1 MYIVNGQQLKKYH
14 GANLILNGASFDI
27 HTGEKVGLIGRNG
40 SGKTTLLRLIARLSR
55 PDEGQL
61 VIAKDTKIGYLP
73 QIPAEFEHLSVYET
87 LAYAYR
93 ELKDCRNQMSELER
107 EMSDP
112 VVASDANRLEK
123 LLQLYAALQER
134 FERSGGYEMDA
145 NIDQV
150 ADGLRIPKA
159 MYTRSFGSLSGGE
172 KTKIA
177 LASQLIGRPDL
188 LLLDEPTNHL
198 DLKGLEWLEQFLQG
212 YTGACVVVSH
222 DRYFLDR
229 VAVKMIELE
238 DGEAFTYYANYSGYV
253 KEKEERLLLQFEDY
267 KEQQKRIKKMK
278 EAIRRFEEWGRNGDN
293 EKFFKKAN
301 SIRKA
306 LERMELVKRPVL
318 DPQGAEFN
326 LRLEDRSGRRV
337 LHFEEMAKAYG
348 ERQILNGAT
357 GSLEFGEKVA
367 LLGDNGSGKTT
378 LLKLLLGQESAD
390 AGMVQW
396 GARVEYGYLAQ
407 QERERDSRAT
417 VLVYFK
423 EEAGVEEGEARGLL
437 AKYLFYGADVFKPVS
452 MLSGGEWSRLRLALL
467 VMKKPNLLV
476 LDEPTNHLDIDSR
489 EALEEALD
497 SYTGTVLAISH
508 DRYFVNKLARRVWE
522 LEDGKLASYLGGFD
536 DYRAKKRELEHAR
549 FLSTGDAGGL
559 TASGSRAASGGGS
572 GLGGAASASA
582 ASNRTASAARTGAP
596 AEADASRTRS
606 GAAGRLDSPA
616 AGGGSSAGTGARGA
630 KAAKPSRTSAVS
642 SERLERAI
650 AAKEAELAAA
660 DAELEQLGTSD
671 DTSHMAELW
680 DARERLQAE
689 LDTLLG
695 EWIELA

>member
-14 GANLILNGASFDI
+14 AANLILDGASFEI

-61 VIAKDTKIGYLP
+61 VIAKDAKIGYLP
-73 QIPAEFEHLSVYET
+73 QIPAEFESLTVYET

-93 ELKDCRNQMSELER
+93 ELKDCRSQMSRLEQ

-112 VVASDANRLEK
+112 VVAADTDRLGK
-123 LLQLYAALQER
+123 LLQSYAVLQER

-150 ADGLRIPKA
+150 ADGLRISKA
-159 MYTRSFGSLSGGE
+159 MYARSFGSLSGGE

-238 DGEAFTYYANYSGYV
+238 DGEAFTYYTNYSGYV

-293 EKFFKKAN
+293 EKFFKKAA

-318 DPQGAEFN
+318 DPQGAEFH
-326 LRLEDRSGRRV
+326 LKLEDRSGRRV
-337 LHFEEMAKAYG
+337 LQFEEIVKSYG
-348 ERQILNGAT
+348 ERQILKGAT

-390 AGMVQW
+390 AGTVQW
-396 GARVEYGYLAQ
+396 GSRVEYGYLAQ

-497 SYTGTVLAISH
+497 TYTGTVLAISH
-508 DRYFVNKLARRVWE
+508 DRYFVNKLAGRVWE
-522 LEDGKLASYLGGFD
+522 LENGKLTFYLGSFD
-536 DYRAKKRELEHAR
+536 EYRAKKRELESAR
-549 FLSTGDAGGL
+549 LLSQGDAGAREASAGRAA
-559 TASGSRAASGGGS
+559 TGSGSGAGLAAHS
-572 GLGGAASASA
+572 GAASNGAG
-582 ASNRTASAARTGAP
+582 TASHTGATTG
-596 AEADASRTRS
+596 ADASRARFGS
-606 GAAGRLDSPA
+606 AGRLGSAD
-616 AGGGSSAGTGARGA
+616 AGSGARGA
-630 KAAKPSRTSAVS
+630 KAAKPSRTPAVS

-650 AAKEAELAAA
+650 AAKEAELAAT
-660 DAELEQLGTSD
+660 DAELELLGTSS
-671 DTSHMAELW
+671 DTARMAELW
-680 DARERLQAE
+680 DAREGLQAE
-689 LDTLLG
+689 LDVLLG
-695 EWIELA
+695 EWVELE

>member
-14 GANLILNGASFDI
+14 AANLILDGASFDI

-73 QIPAEFEHLSVYET
+73 QIPAEFESFTVYET

-93 ELKDCRNQMSELER
+93 ELKDCRNQMSTLER

-112 VVASDANRLEK
+112 IAVADTGLLEK
-123 LLQLYAALQER
+123 LLQSYASLQER
-134 FERSGGYEMDA
+134 FERNGGYEMDA

-150 ADGLRIPKA
+150 ADGLRIPKG

-238 DGEAFTYYANYSGYV
+238 DGEAFTYYTNYSGYV

-293 EKFFKKAN
+293 EKFFKKAA

-318 DPQGAEFN
+318 DPQGAEFH
-326 LRLEDRSGRRV
+326 LKLEDRSGRRV
-337 LHFEEMAKAYG
+337 LQFEDIVKAYG
-348 ERQILNGAT
+348 ERQILSGAT

-367 LLGDNGSGKTT
+367 LLGDNGAGKTT
-378 LLKLLLGQESAD
+378 LLKLLLGQESVD
-390 AGMVQW
+390 AGTVQW
-396 GARVEYGYLAQ
+396 GTRVEYGYLAQ
-407 QERERDSRAT
+407 QERERNSRAT
-417 VLVYFK
+417 VLAYFK

-467 VMKKPNLLV
+467 VIKKPNLLV

-497 SYTGTVLAISH
+497 TYTGTVLAISH
-508 DRYFVNKLARRVWE
+508 DRYFVNKLVGRVWE
-522 LEDGKLASYLGGFD
+522 LEAGKLTFYLGSFD
-536 DYRAKKRELEHAR
+536 EYRAKKRELENAR
-549 FLSTGDAGGL
+549 LQSDGDTGTRPTSA
-559 TASGSRAASGGGS
+559 SRAASGGSSGS
-572 GLGGAASASA
+572 GTAVHSSA
-582 ASNRTASAARTGAP
+582 ASNGAGTAARAGATSG
-596 AEADASRTRS
+596 ADASRARS
-606 GAAGRLDSPA
+606 GSAGRL
-616 AGGGSSAGTGARGA
+616 GAPGA
-630 KAAKPSRTSAVS
+630 KAAKLTRSPAVS

-650 AAKEAELAAA
+650 AAKEAELAAT
-660 DAELEQLGTSD
+660 DAELELLGTSS
-671 DTSHMAELW
+671 DTMHMAELW

-695 EWIELA
+695 EWVELE

>member
-14 GANLILNGASFDI
+14 AANLILDGASFEI
-27 HTGEKVGLIGRNG
+27 HMGEKVGLIGRNG

-61 VIAKDTKIGYLP
+61 VIAKDAKIGYLP
-73 QIPAEFEHLSVYET
+73 QIPAEFESFTVYET

-93 ELKDCRNQMSELER
+93 ELKDCRNQMSTLER

-112 VVASDANRLEK
+112 IVVADTGLLEK
-123 LLQLYAALQER
+123 LLQSYASLQER
-134 FERSGGYEMDA
+134 FERNGGYEMDA

-150 ADGLRIPKA
+150 ADGLRIPKG

-238 DGEAFTYYANYSGYV
+238 DGEAFTYYTNYSGYV

-293 EKFFKKAN
+293 EKFFKKAA

-318 DPQGAEFN
+318 DPQGAEFH
-326 LRLEDRSGRRV
+326 LKLEDRSGRRV
-337 LHFEEMAKAYG
+337 LQFEDIVKAYG
-348 ERQILNGAT
+348 ERQILSGAT

-367 LLGDNGSGKTT
+367 LLGDNGAGKTT
-378 LLKLLLGQESAD
+378 LLKLLLGQESVD
-390 AGMVQW
+390 AGTVQW
-396 GARVEYGYLAQ
+396 GTRVEYGYLAQ
-407 QERERDSRAT
+407 QERERNSRAT
-417 VLVYFK
+417 VLAYFK

-497 SYTGTVLAISH
+497 TYTGTVLAISH
-508 DRYFVNKLARRVWE
+508 DRYFVNKLAGRVWE
-522 LEDGKLASYLGGFD
+522 LEAGKLTFYLGSFD
-536 DYRAKKRELEHAR
+536 EYRAKKRELENAR
-549 FLSTGDAGGL
+549 LQSDGDTGTRPTSA
-559 TASGSRAASGGGS
+559 SRAASGGSSGS
-572 GLGGAASASA
+572 GTAAHSSA
-582 ASNRTASAARTGAP
+582 ASNGAGTAARAGATSG
-596 AEADASRTRS
+596 ADASCARS
-606 GAAGRLDSPA
+606 GSAGRL
-616 AGGGSSAGTGARGA
+616 GAPGA
-630 KAAKPSRTSAVS
+630 KAAKPTRSPAVS

-650 AAKEAELAAA
+650 AAKEAELAAT
-660 DAELEQLGTSD
+660 DAELELLGTSS
-671 DTSHMAELW
+671 DTMHMAELW

-695 EWIELA
+695 EWVELE

>member
-14 GANLILNGASFDI
+14 AANLILDGASFDI

-73 QIPAEFEHLSVYET
+73 QIPAEFESFTVYET

-93 ELKDCRNQMSELER
+93 ELKDCRNQMNTLER

-112 VVASDANRLEK
+112 VVAADTGLLEK
-123 LLQLYAALQER
+123 LLQSYASLQER
-134 FERSGGYEMDA
+134 FERNGGYEMDA
-145 NIDQV
+145 NMDQV
-150 ADGLRIPKA
+150 ADGLRIPKG

-238 DGEAFTYYANYSGYV
+238 DGEAFTYYTNYSGYV

-278 EAIRRFEEWGRNGDN
+278 EAIRRLEEWGRNGDN
-293 EKFFKKAN
+293 EKFFKKAA

-318 DPQGAEFN
+318 DPQGAEFH
-326 LRLEDRSGRRV
+326 LKLEDRSGRRV
-337 LHFEEMAKAYG
+337 LQFEEIVKAYG
-348 ERQILNGAT
+348 ESQILNGAT

-390 AGMVQW
+390 AGTVQW

-407 QERERDSRAT
+407 QEREWNSRAT
-417 VLVYFK
+417 VLAYFK

-497 SYTGTVLAISH
+497 TYTGTVLAISH
-508 DRYFVNKLARRVWE
+508 DRYFVNKLAGRVWE
-522 LEDGKLASYLGGFD
+522 LEAGKLTFYLGSFD
-536 DYRAKKRELEHAR
+536 EYRAKKRELENAR
-549 FLSTGDAGGL
+549 LLSEGDAGGRS
-559 TASGSRAASGGGS
+559 ASASAASGGGS
-572 GLGGAASASA
+572 GTAAHSSA
-582 ASNRTASAARTGAP
+582 ASKGLETAARTGA
-596 AEADASRTRS
+596 TS
-606 GAAGRLDSPA
+606 GANKGRARTESAGRLGASA
-616 AGGGSSAGTGARGA
+616 AGSGAREA
-630 KAAKPSRTSAVS
+630 KAAKPSRTPAAS
-642 SERLERAI
+642 SERLERTI

-660 DAELEQLGTSD
+660 DAELELLGTSG
-671 DTSHMAELW
+671 DTIHMAELW

-689 LDTLLG
+689 LDMLLG
-695 EWIELA
+695 EWVELE

>member
-14 GANLILNGASFDI
+14 AANLILDGASFDI

-73 QIPAEFEHLSVYET
+73 QIPAEFESFNVYET

-93 ELKDCRNQMSELER
+93 ELKDCRNQMSTLER

-112 VVASDANRLEK
+112 VVAADVGLLEK
-123 LLQLYAALQER
+123 LLQSYATLQER
-134 FERSGGYEMDA
+134 FERNGGYEMAA

-150 ADGLRIPKA
+150 ADGLRIPKG

-238 DGEAFTYYANYSGYV
+238 DGEAFTYYTNYSGYV

-293 EKFFKKAN
+293 EKFFKKAA

-318 DPQGAEFN
+318 DPQGAEFH
-326 LRLEDRSGRRV
+326 LKLEDRSGRRV
-337 LHFEEMAKAYG
+337 LQFEEIAKAYG

-390 AGMVQW
+390 AGTVQW

-407 QERERDSRAT
+407 QERERNSRAT
-417 VLVYFK
+417 VLAYFK

-497 SYTGTVLAISH
+497 TYTGTVLAISH
-508 DRYFVNKLARRVWE
+508 DRYFVNKLAGRVWE
-522 LEDGKLASYLGGFD
+522 LEAGKLTFYLGSFD
-536 DYRAKKRELEHAR
+536 EYRAKKRELENAR
-549 FLSTGDAGGL
+549 LQSDGDTGTRPTSA
-559 TASGSRAASGGGS
+559 SRAASGGGS
-572 GLGGAASASA
+572 GSGTAVHSSA
-582 ASNRTASAARTGAP
+582 ASNGMGAAAHAGATT
-596 AEADASRTRS
+596 EDDASRARS
-606 GAAGRLDSPA
+606 GRLGSPA
-616 AGGGSSAGTGARGA
+616 TGSGAREA
-630 KAAKPSRTSAVS
+630 KAAAKSSRTPAAS

-650 AAKEAELAAA
+650 AAKEAELATA
-660 DAELEQLGTSD
+660 DAELELLGTNG
-671 DTSHMAELW
+671 DTIHMAELW

-695 EWIELA
+695 EWVELE

>member
-14 GANLILNGASFDI
+14 AANLILDGASFDI

-73 QIPAEFEHLSVYET
+73 QIPAEFESFTVYET

-93 ELKDCRNQMSELER
+93 ELKDCRNQMSTLER

-112 VVASDANRLEK
+112 VVAADVGLLEK
-123 LLQLYAALQER
+123 LLQSYAALQER
-134 FERSGGYEMDA
+134 FERNGGYEMDA

-150 ADGLRIPKA
+150 ADGLRIPKG

-238 DGEAFTYYANYSGYV
+238 DGEAFTYYTNYSGYV

-293 EKFFKKAN
+293 EKFFKKAA

-318 DPQGAEFN
+318 DPQGAEFH
-326 LRLEDRSGRRV
+326 LKLEDRSGRRV
-337 LHFEEMAKAYG
+337 LQFEEIVKAYG
-348 ERQILNGAT
+348 EHQILNGAT

-390 AGMVQW
+390 AGTVQW

-407 QERERDSRAT
+407 QERERNSRAT
-417 VLVYFK
+417 VLAYFK

-497 SYTGTVLAISH
+497 TYTGTVLAISH
-508 DRYFVNKLARRVWE
+508 DRYFVNKLAGRVWE
-522 LEDGKLASYLGGFD
+522 LEAGKLTFYLGSFD
-536 DYRAKKRELEHAR
+536 EYRAKKRELENAR
-549 FLSTGDAGGL
+549 LQSGGDTG
-559 TASGSRAASGGGS
+559 TRPTSASRSASGGGS
-572 GLGGAASASA
+572 GSGTAAHSSA
-582 ASNRTASAARTGAP
+582 ASNGTGPAAHTGAT
-596 AEADASRTRS
+596 AGADASRARS
-606 GAAGRLDSPA
+606 NRLGSPA
-616 AGGGSSAGTGARGA
+616 AGSGAREA
-630 KAAKPSRTSAVS
+630 KAAKPSRTPAAS

-660 DAELEQLGTSD
+660 DAELELLGTSG
-671 DTSHMAELW
+671 DTIHMAELW

-695 EWIELA
+695 EWVELE

>member
-14 GANLILNGASFDI
+14 AANLILDGASFDI
-27 HTGEKVGLIGRNG
+27 HMGEKVGLIGRNG

-61 VIAKDTKIGYLP
+61 VIAKDAKIGYLP
-73 QIPAEFEHLSVYET
+73 QIPAEFESFTVYET

-93 ELKDCRNQMSELER
+93 ELKDCRNQMSTLER

-112 VVASDANRLEK
+112 IVVADTGLLEK
-123 LLQLYAALQER
+123 LLQSYASLQER
-134 FERSGGYEMDA
+134 FERNGGYEMDA

-150 ADGLRIPKA
+150 ADGLRIPKG

-198 DLKGLEWLEQFLQG
+198 DLKGLEWLEHFLQG

-238 DGEAFTYYANYSGYV
+238 DGEAFTYYTNYSGYV

-293 EKFFKKAN
+293 EKFFKKAA

-318 DPQGAEFN
+318 DPQGAEFH
-326 LRLEDRSGRRV
+326 LKLEDRSGRRV
-337 LHFEEMAKAYG
+337 LQFEDIVKAYG
-348 ERQILNGAT
+348 ERQILSGAT

-367 LLGDNGSGKTT
+367 LLGDNGAGKTT
-378 LLKLLLGQESAD
+378 LLKLLLGQESVD
-390 AGMVQW
+390 AGTVQW
-396 GARVEYGYLAQ
+396 GTRVEYGYLAQ
-407 QERERDSRAT
+407 QERERNSRAT
-417 VLVYFK
+417 VLAYFK

-497 SYTGTVLAISH
+497 TYTGTVLAISH
-508 DRYFVNKLARRVWE
+508 DRYFVNKLVGRVWE
-522 LEDGKLASYLGGFD
+522 LEAGKLTFYLGSFD
-536 DYRAKKRELEHAR
+536 EYRAKKRELENAC
-549 FLSTGDAGGL
+549 LQSDGDTGTRPTSA
-559 TASGSRAASGGGS
+559 SRAASGGSSGS
-572 GLGGAASASA
+572 GTAVHSSA
-582 ASNRTASAARTGAP
+582 ASNGAGTAARAGATSG
-596 AEADASRTRS
+596 ADASRARS
-606 GAAGRLDSPA
+606 GSAGRL
-616 AGGGSSAGTGARGA
+616 GAPGA
-630 KAAKPSRTSAVS
+630 KAAKLTRSPAVS

-650 AAKEAELAAA
+650 AAKEAELAAT
-660 DAELEQLGTSD
+660 DAELELLGTSS
-671 DTSHMAELW
+671 DTMHMAELW

-695 EWIELA
+695 EWVELE

>member
-14 GANLILNGASFDI
+14 AANLILDGASFDI

-73 QIPAEFEHLSVYET
+73 QIPAEFESFTVYET

-93 ELKDCRNQMSELER
+93 ELKDCRNQMSTLER

-112 VVASDANRLEK
+112 VVAADVGLLEK
-123 LLQLYAALQER
+123 LLQSYAALQER
-134 FERSGGYEMDA
+134 FERNGGYEMDA

-150 ADGLRIPKA
+150 ADGLRIPKG

-238 DGEAFTYYANYSGYV
+238 DGEAFTYYTNYSGYV

-293 EKFFKKAN
+293 EKFFKKAA

-318 DPQGAEFN
+318 DPQGAEFH
-326 LRLEDRSGRRV
+326 LKLEDRSGRRV
-337 LHFEEMAKAYG
+337 LQFEEIVKAYG
-348 ERQILNGAT
+348 EHQILNGAT

-390 AGMVQW
+390 AGSVQW

-407 QERERDSRAT
+407 QERERNSRAT
-417 VLVYFK
+417 VLAYFK

-497 SYTGTVLAISH
+497 TYTGTVLAISH
-508 DRYFVNKLARRVWE
+508 DRYFVNKLAGRVWE
-522 LEDGKLASYLGGFD
+522 LEAGKLTFYLGSFD
-536 DYRAKKRELEHAR
+536 EYRAKKRELENAR
-549 FLSTGDAGGL
+549 LQSGGDTG
-559 TASGSRAASGGGS
+559 TRPTSASRSASGGGS
-572 GLGGAASASA
+572 GSGTAAHSSA
-582 ASNRTASAARTGAP
+582 ASNGTGPAAHTGAT
-596 AEADASRTRS
+596 AGADASRARS
-606 GAAGRLDSPA
+606 NRLGSPA
-616 AGGGSSAGTGARGA
+616 AGSGAREA
-630 KAAKPSRTSAVS
+630 KAAKPSRTPAAS

-660 DAELEQLGTSD
+660 DAELELLGASD
-671 DTSHMAELW
+671 DTMHMAELW

-695 EWIELA
+695 EWVELE

>member
-14 GANLILNGASFDI
+14 AANLILDGASFDI

-73 QIPAEFEHLSVYET
+73 QIPAEFESFTVYET

-93 ELKDCRNQMSELER
+93 ELKDCRNQMSTLER

-112 VVASDANRLEK
+112 IAVADTGLLEK
-123 LLQLYAALQER
+123 LLQSYASLQER
-134 FERSGGYEMDA
+134 FERNGGYEMDA

-150 ADGLRIPKA
+150 ADGLRIPKG

-238 DGEAFTYYANYSGYV
+238 DGEAFTYYTNYSGYV

-293 EKFFKKAN
+293 EKFFKKAA

-318 DPQGAEFN
+318 DPQGAEFH
-326 LRLEDRSGRRV
+326 LKLEDRSGRRV
-337 LHFEEMAKAYG
+337 LQFEDIVKAYG
-348 ERQILNGAT
+348 ERQILSGAT

-367 LLGDNGSGKTT
+367 LLGDNGAGKTT
-378 LLKLLLGQESAD
+378 LLKLLLGQESVD
-390 AGMVQW
+390 AGTVQW
-396 GARVEYGYLAQ
+396 GTRVEYGYLAQ
-407 QERERDSRAT
+407 QERERNSRAT
-417 VLVYFK
+417 VLAYFK

-497 SYTGTVLAISH
+497 TYTGTVLAISH
-508 DRYFVNKLARRVWE
+508 DRYFVNKLAGRVWE
-522 LEDGKLASYLGGFD
+522 LEAGKLTFYLGSFD
-536 DYRAKKRELEHAR
+536 EYRAKKRELENAR
-549 FLSTGDAGGL
+549 LQSDGDTGTRPTSA
-559 TASGSRAASGGGS
+559 SRAASGGSSGS
-572 GLGGAASASA
+572 GTDVHSSA
-582 ASNRTASAARTGAP
+582 ASNGAGTAARAGATSG
-596 AEADASRTRS
+596 ADASRARS
-606 GAAGRLDSPA
+606 GSAGRL
-616 AGGGSSAGTGARGA
+616 GAPGA
-630 KAAKPSRTSAVS
+630 KAAKLTRSPAVS

-650 AAKEAELAAA
+650 AAKEAELAAT
-660 DAELEQLGTSD
+660 DAELELLGTSS
-671 DTSHMAELW
+671 DTMHMAELW

-695 EWIELA
+695 EWVELE

>member
-1 MYIVNGQQLKKYH
+1 
-14 GANLILNGASFDI
+14 
-27 HTGEKVGLIGRNG
+27 
-40 SGKTTLLRLIARLSR
+40 
-55 PDEGQL
+55 
-61 VIAKDTKIGYLP
+61 
-73 QIPAEFEHLSVYET
+73 VYET

-93 ELKDCRNQMSELER
+93 ELKDCHSQMSRLER

-112 VVASDANRLEK
+112 GVAADRLEK
-123 LLQLYAALQER
+123 LLQSYAALQER
-134 FERSGGYEMDA
+134 FERNSGYEMDA

-177 LASQLIGRPDL
+177 LASQLIGQPDL

-238 DGEAFTYYANYSGYV
+238 DGEAFTYYTNYSGYV

-318 DPQGAEFN
+318 DPQGAEFH
-326 LRLEDRSGRRV
+326 LKLEDRSGRRV
-337 LHFEEMAKAYG
+337 LQFEEIVKSYG
-348 ERQILNGAT
+348 ERQILKGAT

-378 LLKLLLGQESAD
+378 LLKLLLGQESPD
-390 AGMVQW
+390 AGTVQW

-417 VLVYFK
+417 VLAYFK

-497 SYTGTVLAISH
+497 TYTGTVLAISH
-508 DRYFVNKLARRVWE
+508 DRYFVNKLAGRVWE
-522 LEDGKLASYLGGFD
+522 LEDGKLAFYQGSFD
-536 DYRAKKRELEHAR
+536 EYRAKKRELENAR
-549 FLSTGDAGGL
+549 LQREADAGARP
-559 TASGSRAASGGGS
+559 ASASRAASGGGS
-572 GLGGAASASA
+572 GS
-582 ASNRTASAARTGAP
+582 
-596 AEADASRTRS
+596 
-606 GAAGRLDSPA
+606 
-616 AGGGSSAGTGARGA
+616 
-630 KAAKPSRTSAVS
+630 
-642 SERLERAI
+642 
-650 AAKEAELAAA
+650 
-660 DAELEQLGTSD
+660 
-671 DTSHMAELW
+671 
-680 DARERLQAE
+680 
-689 LDTLLG
+689 
-695 EWIELA
+695 

>member
-14 GANLILNGASFDI
+14 AANLILDGASFEI
-27 HTGEKVGLIGRNG
+27 HMGEKVGLIGRNG

-73 QIPAEFEHLSVYET
+73 QIPAEFESFTVYET

-93 ELKDCRNQMSELER
+93 ELKDCRNQMSTLER

-112 VVASDANRLEK
+112 IAVADTGLLEK
-123 LLQLYAALQER
+123 LLQSYASLQER
-134 FERSGGYEMDA
+134 FERNGGYEMDA

-150 ADGLRIPKA
+150 ADGLRIPKG

-238 DGEAFTYYANYSGYV
+238 DGEAFTYYTNYSGYV

-293 EKFFKKAN
+293 EKFFKKAA

-318 DPQGAEFN
+318 DPQGAEFH
-326 LRLEDRSGRRV
+326 LKLEDRSGRRV
-337 LHFEEMAKAYG
+337 LQFEEIVKAYG

-390 AGMVQW
+390 AGTVQW

-407 QERERDSRAT
+407 QERERNSRAT
-417 VLVYFK
+417 VLAYFK

-497 SYTGTVLAISH
+497 TYTGTVLAISH
-508 DRYFVNKLARRVWE
+508 DRYFVNKLAGRVWE
-522 LEDGKLASYLGGFD
+522 LEAGKLTFYLGSFAE
-536 DYRAKKRELEHAR
+536 YRAKKRELENAH
-549 FLSTGDAGGL
+549 LQSEGGTGTRPTSA
-559 TASGSRAASGGGS
+559 SRAASGGGS
-572 GLGGAASASA
+572 GSGTAAHSSA
-582 ASNRTASAARTGAP
+582 ASNGTGPAAHTEATAG
-596 AEADASRTRS
+596 ADASRARS
-606 GAAGRLDSPA
+606 NRLGSPA
-616 AGGGSSAGTGARGA
+616 AGSGAREA
-630 KAAKPSRTSAVS
+630 KAAKPSRTPAAS

-660 DAELEQLGTSD
+660 DAELELLGTSG
-671 DTSHMAELW
+671 DTIHMAELW

-689 LDTLLG
+689 LDALLG
-695 EWIELA
+695 EWVELE

>member
-14 GANLILNGASFDI
+14 AANLILDGASFDI

-73 QIPAEFEHLSVYET
+73 QIPAEFESFTVYET

-93 ELKDCRNQMSELER
+93 ELKDCRNQMSTLER
-107 EMSDP
+107 EMSDTIA
-112 VVASDANRLEK
+112 VADTGLLEK
-123 LLQLYAALQER
+123 LLQSYASLQER
-134 FERSGGYEMDA
+134 FERNGGYEMDA

-150 ADGLRIPKA
+150 ADGLRIPKG

-238 DGEAFTYYANYSGYV
+238 DGEAFTYYTNYSGYV

-293 EKFFKKAN
+293 EKFFKKAA

-318 DPQGAEFN
+318 DPQGAEFH
-326 LRLEDRSGRRV
+326 LKLEDRSGRRV
-337 LHFEEMAKAYG
+337 LQFEDIVKAYG
-348 ERQILNGAT
+348 ERQILSGAT

-367 LLGDNGSGKTT
+367 LLGDNGAGKTT
-378 LLKLLLGQESAD
+378 LLKLLLGQESVD
-390 AGMVQW
+390 AGTVQW
-396 GARVEYGYLAQ
+396 GTRVEYGYLAQ
-407 QERERDSRAT
+407 QERERNSRAT
-417 VLVYFK
+417 VLAYFK

-497 SYTGTVLAISH
+497 TYTGTVLAISH
-508 DRYFVNKLARRVWE
+508 DRYFVNKLAGRVWE
-522 LEDGKLASYLGGFD
+522 LEAGKLTFYLGSFD
-536 DYRAKKRELEHAR
+536 EYRAKKRELENAR
-549 FLSTGDAGGL
+549 LQSDGDTGTRPTSA
-559 TASGSRAASGGGS
+559 SRAASGGSSGS
-572 GLGGAASASA
+572 GTDVHSSA
-582 ASNRTASAARTGAP
+582 ASNGAGTAARAGATSG
-596 AEADASRTRS
+596 ADASRARS
-606 GAAGRLDSPA
+606 GSAGRL
-616 AGGGSSAGTGARGA
+616 GAPGA
-630 KAAKPSRTSAVS
+630 KAAKLTRSPAVS

-650 AAKEAELAAA
+650 AAKEAELAAT
-660 DAELEQLGTSD
+660 DAELELLGTSS
-671 DTSHMAELW
+671 DTMHMAELW

-695 EWIELA
+695 EWVELE

>member
-14 GANLILNGASFDI
+14 AANLILDGATFDI
-27 HTGEKVGLIGRNG
+27 HKGEKVGLIGRNG

-73 QIPAEFEHLSVYET
+73 QIPAEFESFTVYET

-93 ELKDCRNQMSELER
+93 ELKDCRNQMTTLER
-107 EMSDP
+107 EMSDL
-112 VVASDANRLEK
+112 VVAANPELLEK
-123 LLQLYAALQER
+123 LLQTYASLQER
-134 FERSGGYEMDA
+134 FERNGGYEMDA
-145 NIDQV
+145 SMDQI
-150 ADGLRIPKA
+150 ADGLGIPKA
-159 MYTRSFGSLSGGE
+159 MYTRNFGSLSGGE

-212 YTGACVVVSH
+212 YAGACVVVSH

-229 VAVKMIELE
+229 VAGKMIELE
-238 DGEAFTYYANYSGYV
+238 DGEAFTYYTNYSGYV

-267 KEQQKRIKKMK
+267 KEQQKRIKKMR
-278 EAIRRFEEWGRNGDN
+278 ETIRRLEEWGRNGDN
-293 EKFFKKAN
+293 EKFFKKAA

-318 DPQGAEFN
+318 DPQGAEFH
-326 LRLEDRSGRRV
+326 LKLEDRSGRRV
-337 LHFEEMAKAYG
+337 LQFEDITKAYR

-367 LLGDNGSGKTT
+367 LLGDNGAGKTT
-378 LLKLLLGQESAD
+378 LLKLLLGQESVD
-390 AGMVQW
+390 AGTVQW

-417 VLVYFK
+417 VLAYFK
-423 EEAGVEEGEARGLL
+423 EEAGLEEGEARGQL

-489 EALEEALD
+489 EALEEALGT
-497 SYTGTVLAISH
+497 YTGTVLAISH
-508 DRYFVNKLARRVWE
+508 DRYFVNKLAGRVWE
-522 LEDGKLASYLGGFD
+522 LENGKLSFYLGGFD
-536 DYRAKKRELEHAR
+536 EYRAKKRELENAHSQRGA
-549 FLSTGDAGGL
+549 DAGVRS
-559 TASGSRAASGGGS
+559 ASAGRAASGGGS
-572 GLGGAASASA
+572 GAGLATPASA
-582 ASNRTASAARTGAP
+582 ASNDAGTAARTGATTG
-596 AEADASRTRS
+596 ADASRARS
-606 GAAGRLDSPA
+606 GAAGQLGAPDARS
-616 AGGGSSAGTGARGA
+616 GARGA
-630 KAAKPSRTSAVS
+630 KVAKPSRSPAVS
-642 SERLERAI
+642 RERLERAI
-650 AAKEAELAAA
+650 AAKEAALAAT
-660 DAELEQLGTSD
+660 DAELELLGTSS
-671 DTSHMAELW
+671 DTARMAELW
-680 DARERLQAE
+680 DVRERLQAE

-695 EWIELA
+695 EWVELE

>member
-14 GANLILNGASFDI
+14 AANLILDGASFDI

-73 QIPAEFEHLSVYET
+73 QIPAEFESFTVYET

-93 ELKDCRNQMSELER
+93 ELKDCRNQMTTLER

-112 VVASDANRLEK
+112 VVAADASLLEK
-123 LLQLYAALQER
+123 LLQSYAALQER
-134 FERSGGYEMDA
+134 FERNGGYEMDA

-150 ADGLRIPKA
+150 ADGLRIPKG

-238 DGEAFTYYANYSGYV
+238 DGEAFTYYTNYSGYV

-293 EKFFKKAN
+293 EKFFKKAA

-318 DPQGAEFN
+318 DPQGAEFH
-326 LRLEDRSGRRV
+326 LKLEDRSGRRV
-337 LHFEEMAKAYG
+337 LQFEEIVKAYG

-390 AGMVQW
+390 AGTVQW

-407 QERERDSRAT
+407 QERERNSRAT
-417 VLVYFK
+417 VLAYFK

-497 SYTGTVLAISH
+497 TYTGTVLAISH
-508 DRYFVNKLARRVWE
+508 DRYFVNKLAGRVWE
-522 LEDGKLASYLGGFD
+522 LEDGKLTFYLGSFD
-536 DYRAKKRELEHAR
+536 EYRAKKRELENAR
-549 FLSTGDAGGL
+549 LQSEGDTGTRPTSA
-559 TASGSRAASGGGS
+559 SRAASGGGS
-572 GLGGAASASA
+572 GSGSAVHSSVASNGMGAAAH
-582 ASNRTASAARTGAP
+582 TGATT
-596 AEADASRTRS
+596 EDDASRARS
-606 GAAGRLDSPA
+606 GRLGSPA
-616 AGGGSSAGTGARGA
+616 AGSGAREA
-630 KAAKPSRTSAVS
+630 KAAKPSRTPAAS

-660 DAELEQLGTSD
+660 DAELELLGTSD
-671 DTSHMAELW
+671 DTIYMAELW

-689 LDTLLG
+689 LDVLLG
-695 EWIELA
+695 EWVELE

>member
-14 GANLILNGASFDI
+14 AANLILDGASFDI

-73 QIPAEFEHLSVYET
+73 QIPAEFESFTVYET

-93 ELKDCRNQMSELER
+93 ELKDCRNQMSTLER

-112 VVASDANRLEK
+112 VVAADVGLLEK
-123 LLQLYAALQER
+123 LLQSYAALQER
-134 FERSGGYEMDA
+134 FERNGGYEMDA

-150 ADGLRIPKA
+150 ADGLRIPKG

-238 DGEAFTYYANYSGYV
+238 DGEAFTYYTNYSGYV

-293 EKFFKKAN
+293 EKFFKKAA

-318 DPQGAEFN
+318 DPQGAEFH
-326 LRLEDRSGRRV
+326 LKLEDRSGRRV
-337 LHFEEMAKAYG
+337 LQFEEIVKAYG
-348 ERQILNGAT
+348 EHQILNGAT

-390 AGMVQW
+390 AGTVQW

-407 QERERDSRAT
+407 QERERNSRAT
-417 VLVYFK
+417 VLAYFK

-497 SYTGTVLAISH
+497 TYTGTVLAISH
-508 DRYFVNKLARRVWE
+508 DRYFVNKLAGRVWE
-522 LEDGKLASYLGGFD
+522 LEAGKLTFYLGSFD
-536 DYRAKKRELEHAR
+536 EYRAKKRELENAR
-549 FLSTGDAGGL
+549 LQSGGDTG
-559 TASGSRAASGGGS
+559 TRPTSASRSASGGGS
-572 GLGGAASASA
+572 GSGTAAHSSA
-582 ASNRTASAARTGAP
+582 ASNGTGPAAHTGAT
-596 AEADASRTRS
+596 AGADASRARS
-606 GAAGRLDSPA
+606 NRLGSPA
-616 AGGGSSAGTGARGA
+616 AGSGAREA
-630 KAAKPSRTSAVS
+630 KAAKPSRTPAAS

-660 DAELEQLGTSD
+660 DAELELLGTSGN
-671 DTSHMAELW
+671 TIHMAELW

-695 EWIELA
+695 EWVELE

>member
-14 GANLILNGASFDI
+14 AANLILDGASFDI

-73 QIPAEFEHLSVYET
+73 QIPAEFESFTVYET

-93 ELKDCRNQMSELER
+93 ELKDCRNQMSTLER

-112 VVASDANRLEK
+112 VVAADASLLEK
-123 LLQLYAALQER
+123 LLQSYAALQER
-134 FERSGGYEMDA
+134 FERNGGYEMDA

-150 ADGLRIPKA
+150 ADGLRIPKG

-238 DGEAFTYYANYSGYV
+238 DGEAFTYYTNYSGYV

-293 EKFFKKAN
+293 EKFFKKAA

-318 DPQGAEFN
+318 DPQGAEFH
-326 LRLEDRSGRRV
+326 LKLEDRSGRRV
-337 LHFEEMAKAYG
+337 LQFEEIVKAYG

-390 AGMVQW
+390 AGTVQW

-407 QERERDSRAT
+407 QERERNSRAT
-417 VLVYFK
+417 VLAYFK

-497 SYTGTVLAISH
+497 TYTGTVLAISH
-508 DRYFVNKLARRVWE
+508 DRYFVNKLAGRVWE
-522 LEDGKLASYLGGFD
+522 LEDGRLTFYLGSFD
-536 DYRAKKRELEHAR
+536 EYRAKKRELENAR
-549 FLSTGDAGGL
+549 LQSEGDTGTRPTSA
-559 TASGSRAASGGGS
+559 SRAASGGGS
-572 GLGGAASASA
+572 GSGTAVHSSA
-582 ASNRTASAARTGAP
+582 ASNGMGAAAHTGATT
-596 AEADASRTRS
+596 EDDASRARS
-606 GAAGRLDSPA
+606 GRLGSPA
-616 AGGGSSAGTGARGA
+616 AGSGARETKA
-630 KAAKPSRTSAVS
+630 AAKPSRPPAAS

-660 DAELEQLGTSD
+660 DAELELLGTSG
-671 DTSHMAELW
+671 DTIHMAELW

-695 EWIELA
+695 EWIELE

>member
-14 GANLILNGASFDI
+14 AANLILDGASFDI

-73 QIPAEFEHLSVYET
+73 QIPAEFESFTVYET

-93 ELKDCRNQMSELER
+93 ELKDCRNQMSTLER

-112 VVASDANRLEK
+112 VVAADASLLEK
-123 LLQLYAALQER
+123 LLQSYAALQER
-134 FERSGGYEMDA
+134 FERNGGYEMDA

-150 ADGLRIPKA
+150 ADGLRIPKG

-238 DGEAFTYYANYSGYV
+238 DGEAFTYYTNYSGYV

-293 EKFFKKAN
+293 EKFFKKAA

-318 DPQGAEFN
+318 DPQGAEFH
-326 LRLEDRSGRRV
+326 LKLEDRSGRRV
-337 LHFEEMAKAYG
+337 LQFEEIVKAYG

-390 AGMVQW
+390 AGTVQW

-407 QERERDSRAT
+407 QERERNSRAT
-417 VLVYFK
+417 VLAYFK

-497 SYTGTVLAISH
+497 TYTGTVLAISH
-508 DRYFVNKLARRVWE
+508 DRYFVNKLAGRVWE
-522 LEDGKLASYLGGFD
+522 LEAGKLTFYLGSFD
-536 DYRAKKRELEHAR
+536 EYRAKKRELENAR
-549 FLSTGDAGGL
+549 LQSEGDTGTRPTSA
-559 TASGSRAASGGGS
+559 SRAASGGGS
-572 GLGGAASASA
+572 GSGTAVHSSVASNGMGAAAH
-582 ASNRTASAARTGAP
+582 TGATT
-596 AEADASRTRS
+596 EDDASRTRS
-606 GAAGRLDSPA
+606 GRLGSPA
-616 AGGGSSAGTGARGA
+616 AGSGARET
-630 KAAKPSRTSAVS
+630 KAAKPSRTPAAS

-650 AAKEAELAAA
+650 AAKEEELVAA
-660 DAELEQLGTSD
+660 DAELELLGTSD
-671 DTSHMAELW
+671 DTIHMAELW

-689 LDTLLG
+689 LDVLLG
-695 EWIELA
+695 EWVELE

>member
-14 GANLILNGASFDI
+14 AANLILDGATFDI
-27 HTGEKVGLIGRNG
+27 HKGEKVGLIGRNG

-73 QIPAEFEHLSVYET
+73 QIPAEFESFTVYET

-93 ELKDCRNQMSELER
+93 ELKDCRNQMSTLER

-112 VVASDANRLEK
+112 VVAANPELLEK
-123 LLQLYAALQER
+123 MLQTYASLQEQ
-134 FERSGGYEMDA
+134 FERNGGYEMDA
-145 NIDQV
+145 NMDQV
-150 ADGLRIPKA
+150 ADGLGIPKA
-159 MYTRSFGSLSGGE
+159 MYTRNFGSLSGGE

-198 DLKGLEWLEQFLQG
+198 DLKGLEWLEQFLQS

-229 VAVKMIELE
+229 VAGKMIELE
-238 DGEAFTYYANYSGYV
+238 DGEAFTYYTNYSGYV

-278 EAIRRFEEWGRNGDN
+278 ETIRRLEEWGRNGDN
-293 EKFFKKAN
+293 EKFFKKAA

-318 DPQGAEFN
+318 DPQGAEFH
-326 LRLEDRSGRRV
+326 LKLEDRSGRRV
-337 LHFEEMAKAYG
+337 LRFEEIAKAYG

-367 LLGDNGSGKTT
+367 LLGDNGAGKTT

-390 AGMVQW
+390 TGTVQW

-417 VLVYFK
+417 VLAYFK
-423 EEAGVEEGEARGLL
+423 EEAGLEEGEARGQL

-497 SYTGTVLAISH
+497 TYTGTVLAISH
-508 DRYFVNKLARRVWE
+508 DRYFVNKLAGRVWE
-522 LEDGKLASYLGGFD
+522 LDNGKLSFYLGGFD
-536 DYRAKKRELEHAR
+536 EYRTKKREMENAR
-549 FLSTGDAGGL
+549 LQRGADAGGRS
-559 TASGSRAASGGGS
+559 ASASRAASGGGS
-572 GLGGAASASA
+572 GSGLAMPAGAASNDAGMAS
-582 ASNRTASAARTGAP
+582 RTGATTG
-596 AEADASRTRS
+596 ADASRARS
-606 GAAGRLDSPA
+606 GSAGRLGAPDA
-616 AGGGSSAGTGARGA
+616 RGGARGA
-630 KAAKPSRTSAVS
+630 KAAKPSRSPAAS
-642 SERLERAI
+642 RERLERAI
-650 AAKEAELAAA
+650 AAKEAELAAT
-660 DAELEQLGTSD
+660 DAELELLGTGSD
-671 DTSHMAELW
+671 TARMAELW
-680 DARERLQAE
+680 NVREQLQAE
-689 LDTLLG
+689 LDVLLG
-695 EWIELA
+695 EWVELE

>member
-14 GANLILNGASFDI
+14 AANLILDGASFDI

-73 QIPAEFEHLSVYET
+73 QIPAEFESFTVYET

-93 ELKDCRNQMSELER
+93 ELKDCRNQMTTLER

-112 VVASDANRLEK
+112 VVAADASLLEK
-123 LLQLYAALQER
+123 LLQSYAALQER
-134 FERSGGYEMDA
+134 FERNGGYEMDA

-150 ADGLRIPKA
+150 ADGLRIPKG

-238 DGEAFTYYANYSGYV
+238 DGEAFTYYTNYSGYV

-293 EKFFKKAN
+293 EKFFKKAA

-318 DPQGAEFN
+318 DPQGAEFH
-326 LRLEDRSGRRV
+326 LKLEDRSGRRV
-337 LHFEEMAKAYG
+337 LQFEEIVKAYG

-390 AGMVQW
+390 AGTVQW

-407 QERERDSRAT
+407 QERERNSRAT
-417 VLVYFK
+417 VLAYFK

-497 SYTGTVLAISH
+497 TYTGTVLAISH
-508 DRYFVNKLARRVWE
+508 DRYFVNKLAGRVWE
-522 LEDGKLASYLGGFD
+522 LEDGKLTFYLGSFD
-536 DYRAKKRELEHAR
+536 EYRAKKRELENAR
-549 FLSTGDAGGL
+549 LQSEGDTGTRPTSA
-559 TASGSRAASGGGS
+559 SRAASGGGS
-572 GLGGAASASA
+572 GSGSAVHSSVASNGMGAAAH
-582 ASNRTASAARTGAP
+582 TGATT
-596 AEADASRTRS
+596 EDDASRARS
-606 GAAGRLDSPA
+606 GRLGSPA
-616 AGGGSSAGTGARGA
+616 AGSGAREA
-630 KAAKPSRTSAVS
+630 KAAKPSRTPAAS

-660 DAELEQLGTSD
+660 DAELELLGTSG
-671 DTSHMAELW
+671 DTMHMAELW
-680 DARERLQAE
+680 DAREQLQAE

-695 EWIELA
+695 EWVELE

>member
-14 GANLILNGASFDI
+14 AANLILDGASFDI

-73 QIPAEFEHLSVYET
+73 QIPAEFESFTVYET

-93 ELKDCRNQMSELER
+93 ELKDCRNQMSTLER

-112 VVASDANRLEK
+112 VVAADVGLLEK
-123 LLQLYAALQER
+123 LLQSYAALQER
-134 FERSGGYEMDA
+134 FECNGGYEMDA

-150 ADGLRIPKA
+150 ADGLRIPKG

-238 DGEAFTYYANYSGYV
+238 DGEAFTYYTNYSGYV

-293 EKFFKKAN
+293 EKFFKKAA

-318 DPQGAEFN
+318 DPQGAEFH
-326 LRLEDRSGRRV
+326 LKLEDRSGRRV
-337 LHFEEMAKAYG
+337 LQFEEIVKAYG

-390 AGMVQW
+390 AGSVQW

-407 QERERDSRAT
+407 QERERNSRAT
-417 VLVYFK
+417 VLAYFK

-497 SYTGTVLAISH
+497 TYTGTVLAISH
-508 DRYFVNKLARRVWE
+508 DRYFVNKLAGRVWE
-522 LEDGKLASYLGGFD
+522 LEAGKLTFYLGSFD
-536 DYRAKKRELEHAR
+536 EYRAKKRELENAR
-549 FLSTGDAGGL
+549 LQSGGDTG
-559 TASGSRAASGGGS
+559 TRPTSASRSASGGGS
-572 GLGGAASASA
+572 GSGTAAHSSA
-582 ASNRTASAARTGAP
+582 ASNGTGPAAHTGAT
-596 AEADASRTRS
+596 AGADASRARS
-606 GAAGRLDSPA
+606 NRLGSPA
-616 AGGGSSAGTGARGA
+616 AGSGAREA
-630 KAAKPSRTSAVS
+630 KAAKPSRTPAAS

-660 DAELEQLGTSD
+660 DAELELLGASD
-671 DTSHMAELW
+671 DTMHMAELW

-695 EWIELA
+695 EWVELE

>member
-14 GANLILNGASFDI
+14 AANLILDGASFDI

-73 QIPAEFEHLSVYET
+73 QIPAEFESFTVYET

-93 ELKDCRNQMSELER
+93 ELKDCRTQMSTLER

-112 VVASDANRLEK
+112 VVAGDVGLLEK
-123 LLQLYAALQER
+123 LLQSYAALQER
-134 FERSGGYEMDA
+134 FERNGGYEMDA

-150 ADGLRIPKA
+150 ADGLRIPKG

-238 DGEAFTYYANYSGYV
+238 DGEAFTYYTNYSGYV

-293 EKFFKKAN
+293 EKFFKKAA

-318 DPQGAEFN
+318 DPQGAEFH
-326 LRLEDRSGRRV
+326 LKLEDRSGRRV
-337 LHFEEMAKAYG
+337 LQFEEIVKAYG

-390 AGMVQW
+390 AGTVQW

-407 QERERDSRAT
+407 QERERNSRAT
-417 VLVYFK
+417 VLAYFK

-497 SYTGTVLAISH
+497 TYTGTVLAISH
-508 DRYFVNKLARRVWE
+508 DRYFVNKLAGRVWE
-522 LEDGKLASYLGGFD
+522 LEAGKLTFYLGSFD
-536 DYRAKKRELEHAR
+536 EYRAKKRELENAR
-549 FLSTGDAGGL
+549 LQNEGDTG
-559 TASGSRAASGGGS
+559 TRPTSASRSASGGGS
-572 GLGGAASASA
+572 GSGSAAHSGAASNGTGPA
-582 ASNRTASAARTGAP
+582 AHTEVTTG
-596 AEADASRTRS
+596 ADASRARS
-606 GAAGRLDSPA
+606 GRLGSPA
-616 AGGGSSAGTGARGA
+616 AGSGARGA
-630 KAAKPSRTSAVS
+630 KAAKPSRTPAAS
-642 SERLERAI
+642 SERLERSI

-660 DAELEQLGTSD
+660 DAELELLGTSG
-671 DTSHMAELW
+671 DTIHIAELW

-695 EWIELA
+695 EWVELE

>member
-14 GANLILNGASFDI
+14 AANLILDGATFDI
-27 HTGEKVGLIGRNG
+27 HKGEKVGLIGRNG

-73 QIPAEFEHLSVYET
+73 QIPAEFESFTVYET

-93 ELKDCRNQMSELER
+93 ELKDCRNQMTTLER

-112 VVASDANRLEK
+112 VVAANPELLEK
-123 LLQLYAALQER
+123 LLQTYASLQER
-134 FERSGGYEMDA
+134 FERNGGYEMDA
-145 NIDQV
+145 SMDQI
-150 ADGLRIPKA
+150 ADGLGIPKA
-159 MYTRSFGSLSGGE
+159 MYTRNFGSLSGGE

-212 YTGACVVVSH
+212 YAGACVVISH

-229 VAVKMIELE
+229 VAGKMIELE
-238 DGEAFTYYANYSGYV
+238 DGEAFTYYTNYSGYV

-267 KEQQKRIKKMK
+267 KEQQKRIKKMR
-278 EAIRRFEEWGRNGDN
+278 ETIRRLEEWGRNGDN
-293 EKFFKKAN
+293 EKFFKKAA

-318 DPQGAEFN
+318 DPQGAEFH
-326 LRLEDRSGRRV
+326 LKLEDRSGRRV
-337 LHFEEMAKAYG
+337 LQFEDITKAYG

-367 LLGDNGSGKTT
+367 LLGDNGAGKTT

-390 AGMVQW
+390 TGTVQW

-417 VLVYFK
+417 VLAYFK
-423 EEAGVEEGEARGLL
+423 EEAGLEEGEARGQL

-497 SYTGTVLAISH
+497 TYTGTVLAISH
-508 DRYFVNKLARRVWE
+508 DRYFVNKLAGRVWE
-522 LEDGKLASYLGGFD
+522 LENGKLSFYLGGFD
-536 DYRAKKRELEHAR
+536 EYRAKKRELENAR
-549 FLSTGDAGGL
+549 LQRGTDAGGRS
-559 TASGSRAASGGGS
+559 ASASRAASGGGS
-572 GLGGAASASA
+572 GSALATHAGAASNDAGMAS
-582 ASNRTASAARTGAP
+582 RTGATTG
-596 AEADASRTRS
+596 ADASRARS
-606 GAAGRLDSPA
+606 GSAGRLGAPDARGGAHGAKPSHSPA
-616 AGGGSSAGTGARGA
+616 A
-630 KAAKPSRTSAVS
+630 S

-650 AAKEAELAAA
+650 AAKEAELAAT
-660 DAELEQLGTSD
+660 DAELELLGTGSD
-671 DTSHMAELW
+671 TARMAELW
-680 DARERLQAE
+680 DVREQLQAE

-695 EWIELA
+695 EWIELE

>member
-14 GANLILNGASFDI
+14 AANLILDGASFDI

-73 QIPAEFEHLSVYET
+73 QIPAEFESFTVYET

-93 ELKDCRNQMSELER
+93 ELKDCRNQMSTLER

-112 VVASDANRLEK
+112 VVAADVGLLEK
-123 LLQLYAALQER
+123 LLQSYAALQER
-134 FERSGGYEMDA
+134 FERNGGYEMDA

-150 ADGLRIPKA
+150 ADGLRIPKG

-238 DGEAFTYYANYSGYV
+238 DGEAFTYYTNYSGYV

-293 EKFFKKAN
+293 EKFFKKAA

-318 DPQGAEFN
+318 DPQGAEFH
-326 LRLEDRSGRRV
+326 LKLEDRSGRRV
-337 LHFEEMAKAYG
+337 LQFEEIVKAYG

-390 AGMVQW
+390 AGTVQW

-407 QERERDSRAT
+407 QERERNSRAT
-417 VLVYFK
+417 VLAYFK

-437 AKYLFYGADVFKPVS
+437 AKYLFYGVDVFKPVS

-497 SYTGTVLAISH
+497 TYTGTVLAISH
-508 DRYFVNKLARRVWE
+508 DRYFVNKLAGRVWE
-522 LEDGKLASYLGGFD
+522 LEAGKLTFYLGSFD
-536 DYRAKKRELEHAR
+536 EYRAKKRELENAR
-549 FLSTGDAGGL
+549 LQSEGGTGTRPTSA
-559 TASGSRAASGGGS
+559 SRAASGGGS
-572 GLGGAASASA
+572 GSGTAAHSSA
-582 ASNRTASAARTGAP
+582 ASNGTGPAAHTGAT
-596 AEADASRTRS
+596 AGADASRARS
-606 GAAGRLDSPA
+606 NRLGSPA
-616 AGGGSSAGTGARGA
+616 AGSGAREA
-630 KAAKPSRTSAVS
+630 KAAKPSRTPAAS

-660 DAELEQLGTSD
+660 DAELELLGTSG
-671 DTSHMAELW
+671 DTIHMAELW

-689 LDTLLG
+689 LDALLS
-695 EWIELA
+695 EWVELE

>member
-14 GANLILNGASFDI
+14 AANLILDGATFDI
-27 HTGEKVGLIGRNG
+27 HKGEKVGLIGRNG

-73 QIPAEFEHLSVYET
+73 QIPAEFENFTVYET

-93 ELKDCRNQMSELER
+93 ELKDCRNQMSMLER

-112 VVASDANRLEK
+112 IVAANPGMLEK
-123 LLQLYAALQER
+123 LLQTYASLQER
-134 FERSGGYEMDA
+134 FERNGGYEMDA

-159 MYTRSFGSLSGGE
+159 MYTRKFGSLSGGE

-198 DLKGLEWLEQFLQG
+198 DLKGLEWLEQFLQS

-229 VAVKMIELE
+229 VAGKMIELE
-238 DGEAFTYYANYSGYV
+238 DGEAFTYYTNYSGYV

-278 EAIRRFEEWGRNGDN
+278 EAIRRLEEWGRNGDN
-293 EKFFKKAN
+293 EKFFKKAA

-326 LRLEDRSGRRV
+326 LKLEDRSGRRV
-337 LHFEEMAKAYG
+337 LQFEEIAKAYG

-367 LLGDNGSGKTT
+367 LLGDNGAGKTT

-390 AGMVQW
+390 TGTVQW

-417 VLVYFK
+417 VLAYFK
-423 EEAGVEEGEARGLL
+423 EEAGLEEGEARGQL

-497 SYTGTVLAISH
+497 TYSGTVLAISH
-508 DRYFVNKLARRVWE
+508 DRYFVNKLAGRVWE
-522 LEDGKLASYLGGFD
+522 LEAGKLASYLGGFD
-536 DYRAKKRELEHAR
+536 EYRAKKRELENAR
-549 FLSTGDAGGL
+549 LQREGDAGVRS
-559 TASGSRAASGGGS
+559 ASAGKAASGGGS
-572 GLGGAASASA
+572 GSGLAASADA
-582 ASNRTASAARTGAP
+582 ASNGAGTAARPGVTT
-596 AEADASRTRS
+596 EAGASRARS
-606 GAAGRLDSPA
+606 GSGGRLGASD
-616 AGGGSSAGTGARGA
+616 AGDEARGA
-630 KAAKPSRTSAVS
+630 KSAKPSRSAAVS

-650 AAKEAELAAA
+650 AAKEAALAAT
-660 DAELEQLGTSD
+660 DAELDLLGTSS
-671 DTSHMAELW
+671 DTARLTELW
-680 DARERLQAE
+680 DAREQLQAE

-695 EWIELA
+695 EWIELE

>member
-14 GANLILNGASFDI
+14 AANLILDGASFDI

-73 QIPAEFEHLSVYET
+73 QIPAEFESFNVYET

-93 ELKDCRNQMSELER
+93 ELKDCRNQMTTLER

-112 VVASDANRLEK
+112 VVAADASLLEK
-123 LLQLYAALQER
+123 LLQSYAALQER
-134 FERSGGYEMDA
+134 FERNGGYEMDA

-150 ADGLRIPKA
+150 ADGLRIPKG

-238 DGEAFTYYANYSGYV
+238 DGEAFTYYTNYSGYV

-293 EKFFKKAN
+293 EKFFKKAA

-318 DPQGAEFN
+318 DPQGAEFH
-326 LRLEDRSGRRV
+326 LKLEDRSGRRV
-337 LHFEEMAKAYG
+337 LQFEEIVKAYG

-390 AGMVQW
+390 AGTVQW

-407 QERERDSRAT
+407 QERERNSRAT
-417 VLVYFK
+417 VLAYFK

-497 SYTGTVLAISH
+497 TYTGTVLAISH
-508 DRYFVNKLARRVWE
+508 DRYFVNKLAGRVWE
-522 LEDGKLASYLGGFD
+522 LEAGKLTFYLGSFD
-536 DYRAKKRELEHAR
+536 EYRAKKREMENAR
-549 FLSTGDAGGL
+549 LQSEGGTGTRPTSA
-559 TASGSRAASGGGS
+559 SRAASGGGS
-572 GLGGAASASA
+572 GSGTATHSSV
-582 ASNRTASAARTGAP
+582 ASNGTRAAAQTGATT
-596 AEADASRTRS
+596 EADVSRARS
-606 GAAGRLDSPA
+606 GRLGSPA
-616 AGGGSSAGTGARGA
+616 TGSGARGA
-630 KAAKPSRTSAVS
+630 KVAKPSRPPAAS

-660 DAELEQLGTSD
+660 DAELELLGTSD
-671 DTSHMAELW
+671 DTMHMAELW

-695 EWIELA
+695 EWVELE

>member
-14 GANLILNGASFDI
+14 AANLILDGASFDI

-73 QIPAEFEHLSVYET
+73 QIPAEFESFNVYET

-93 ELKDCRNQMSELER
+93 ELKDCRNQMTTLER

-112 VVASDANRLEK
+112 VVAADASLLEK
-123 LLQLYAALQER
+123 LLQSYAALQER
-134 FERSGGYEMDA
+134 FERNGGYEMDA

-150 ADGLRIPKA
+150 ADGLRIPKG

-238 DGEAFTYYANYSGYV
+238 DGEAFTYYTNYSGYV

-293 EKFFKKAN
+293 EKFFKKAA

-318 DPQGAEFN
+318 DPQGAEFH
-326 LRLEDRSGRRV
+326 LKLEDRSGRRV
-337 LHFEEMAKAYG
+337 LQFEEIVKAYG

-390 AGMVQW
+390 AGTVQW

-407 QERERDSRAT
+407 QERERNSRAT
-417 VLVYFK
+417 VLAYFK

-497 SYTGTVLAISH
+497 TYTGTVLAISH
-508 DRYFVNKLARRVWE
+508 DRYFVNKLAGRVWE
-522 LEDGKLASYLGGFD
+522 LEAGKLTFYLGSFD
-536 DYRAKKRELEHAR
+536 EYRAKKREMENAR
-549 FLSTGDAGGL
+549 LQSEGGTGTRPTSA
-559 TASGSRAASGGGS
+559 SRAASGGGS
-572 GLGGAASASA
+572 GSGTAVHSSA
-582 ASNRTASAARTGAP
+582 ASNGMGPAAHTGAT
-596 AEADASRTRS
+596 AGADASRTRS
-606 GAAGRLDSPA
+606 NRLGSPA
-616 AGGGSSAGTGARGA
+616 AGSGAREA
-630 KAAKPSRTSAVS
+630 KAAKPSRTPAAS

-650 AAKEAELAAA
+650 AAKEAELATA
-660 DAELEQLGTSD
+660 DAELELLGTNG
-671 DTSHMAELW
+671 DTIHMAELW

-695 EWIELA
+695 EWVELE

>member
-14 GANLILNGASFDI
+14 AANLILDGASFEI
-27 HTGEKVGLIGRNG
+27 HMGEKVGLIGRNG

-61 VIAKDTKIGYLP
+61 VIAKDAKIGYLP
-73 QIPAEFEHLSVYET
+73 QIPAEFESFTVYET

-93 ELKDCRNQMSELER
+93 ELKDCRNQMSTLER

-112 VVASDANRLEK
+112 IVVADTGLLEK
-123 LLQLYAALQER
+123 LLQSYASLQER
-134 FERSGGYEMDA
+134 FERNGGYEMDA

-150 ADGLRIPKA
+150 ADGLRIPKG

-238 DGEAFTYYANYSGYV
+238 DGEAFTYYTNYSGYV

-293 EKFFKKAN
+293 EKFFKKAA

-306 LERMELVKRPVL
+306 LDRMELVKRPVL
-318 DPQGAEFN
+318 DPQGAEFH
-326 LRLEDRSGRRV
+326 LKLEDRSGRRV
-337 LHFEEMAKAYG
+337 LQFEEIVKAYG

-367 LLGDNGSGKTT
+367 LLGDNGAGKTT
-378 LLKLLLGQESAD
+378 LLKLLLGQESVD
-390 AGMVQW
+390 AGTVQW
-396 GARVEYGYLAQ
+396 GTRVEYGYLAQ
-407 QERERDSRAT
+407 QERERNSRAT
-417 VLVYFK
+417 VLAYFK

-497 SYTGTVLAISH
+497 TYTGTVLAISH
-508 DRYFVNKLARRVWE
+508 DRYFVNKLAGRVWE
-522 LEDGKLASYLGGFD
+522 LEAGKLTFYLGSFD
-536 DYRAKKRELEHAR
+536 EYRAKKRELENAR
-549 FLSTGDAGGL
+549 LQSDGDTGTRPTSA
-559 TASGSRAASGGGS
+559 SRAASGGSSGS
-572 GLGGAASASA
+572 GTAAHSSA
-582 ASNRTASAARTGAP
+582 ASNGAGTAARAGATSG
-596 AEADASRTRS
+596 ADASRARS
-606 GAAGRLDSPA
+606 GSAGRL
-616 AGGGSSAGTGARGA
+616 GAPGA
-630 KAAKPSRTSAVS
+630 KAAKPTRSPAVS

-650 AAKEAELAAA
+650 AAKEAELAAT
-660 DAELEQLGTSD
+660 DAELELLGTSS
-671 DTSHMAELW
+671 DTMHMAELW

-695 EWIELA
+695 EWVELE

>member
-14 GANLILNGASFDI
+14 AANLILDGASFDI

-73 QIPAEFEHLSVYET
+73 QIPAEFESFTVYET

-93 ELKDCRNQMSELER
+93 ELKDCRNQMSTLER

-112 VVASDANRLEK
+112 VVAADASLLEK
-123 LLQLYAALQER
+123 LLQSYAALQER
-134 FERSGGYEMDA
+134 FERNGGYEMDA

-150 ADGLRIPKA
+150 ADGLRIPKG

-238 DGEAFTYYANYSGYV
+238 DGEAFTYYTNYSGYV

-293 EKFFKKAN
+293 EKFFKKAA

-318 DPQGAEFN
+318 DPQGAEFH
-326 LRLEDRSGRRV
+326 LKLEDRSGRRV
-337 LHFEEMAKAYG
+337 LQFEEIVKAYG

-390 AGMVQW
+390 AGTVQW
-396 GARVEYGYLAQ
+396 GARVECGYLAQ
-407 QERERDSRAT
+407 QERERNSRAT
-417 VLVYFK
+417 VLAYFK

-497 SYTGTVLAISH
+497 TYTGTVLAISH
-508 DRYFVNKLARRVWE
+508 DRYFVNKLAGRVWE
-522 LEDGKLASYLGGFD
+522 LEDGKLTFYLGSFD
-536 DYRAKKRELEHAR
+536 EYRAKKRELENAR
-549 FLSTGDAGGL
+549 LQSEGDTGTRPTSA
-559 TASGSRAASGGGS
+559 SRAASGGGS
-572 GLGGAASASA
+572 GSGSAVHSSVASNGMGAAAH
-582 ASNRTASAARTGAP
+582 TGATT
-596 AEADASRTRS
+596 EDDASCARS
-606 GAAGRLDSPA
+606 GRLGSPA
-616 AGGGSSAGTGARGA
+616 AGAGARET
-630 KAAKPSRTSAVS
+630 KAAKPSRTPAAS

-660 DAELEQLGTSD
+660 DAELELLGTSG
-671 DTSHMAELW
+671 DTIHMAELW
-680 DARERLQAE
+680 DVREQLQAE

-695 EWIELA
+695 EWIELE

>member
-14 GANLILNGASFDI
+14 AANLIIDGVTFDI
-27 HTGEKVGLIGRNG
+27 HKGEKVGLIGRNG

-73 QIPAEFEHLSVYET
+73 QIPAEFENFTVYET
-87 LAYAYR
+87 LAYAYC
-93 ELKDCRNQMSELER
+93 ELKDCRNQMSTLER

-112 VVASDANRLEK
+112 IVAANPGVLEK
-123 LLQLYAALQER
+123 LLQTYASLQER
-134 FERSGGYEMDA
+134 FERNGGYEMDA

-159 MYTRSFGSLSGGE
+159 MYTRNFGSLSGGE

-198 DLKGLEWLEQFLQG
+198 DLKGLEWLEQFLQS

-229 VAVKMIELE
+229 VAGKMIELE
-238 DGEAFTYYANYSGYV
+238 DGEAFTYYTNYSGYV
-253 KEKEERLLLQFEDY
+253 KEKEQRLLLQFEDY

-278 EAIRRFEEWGRNGDN
+278 EAIRRLEEWGRNGDN
-293 EKFFKKAN
+293 EKFFKKAA

-306 LERMELVKRPVL
+306 LERMELVKRPVM

-326 LRLEDRSGRRV
+326 LKLEDRSGRRV
-337 LHFEEMAKAYG
+337 LQFEELAKAYG

-367 LLGDNGSGKTT
+367 LLGDNGAGKTT

-390 AGMVQW
+390 TGTVQW

-417 VLVYFK
+417 VLAYFK
-423 EEAGVEEGEARGLL
+423 EEAGLEEGEARGQL

-467 VMKKPNLLV
+467 VMKRPNLLV

-497 SYTGTVLAISH
+497 TYTGTVLAISH
-508 DRYFVNKLARRVWE
+508 DRYFVNKLAGRVWE
-522 LEDGKLASYLGGFD
+522 LEAGKLASYLGGFD
-536 DYRAKKRELEHAR
+536 EYRAKKRELENAR
-549 FLSTGDAGGL
+549 LQREGDAGVRSASAGKA
-559 TASGSRAASGGGS
+559 ASGSGSGS
-572 GLGGAASASA
+572 GLAASADA
-582 ASNRTASAARTGAP
+582 ASNGAGTAARPGVTT
-596 AEADASRTRS
+596 ESRARFGS
-606 GAAGRLDSPA
+606 GGRLGASD
-616 AGGGSSAGTGARGA
+616 AGDEARGA
-630 KAAKPSRTSAVS
+630 KAAKPSRSPAVS

-650 AAKEAELAAA
+650 AAKEAALAAT
-660 DAELEQLGTSD
+660 DAELDLLGTSS
-671 DTSHMAELW
+671 DTARMTELW
-680 DARERLQAE
+680 DAREQLQAE

-695 EWIELA
+695 EWIELE

>member
-14 GANLILNGASFDI
+14 AANLILEGASFDI

-73 QIPAEFEHLSVYET
+73 QIPAEFESFTVYET

-93 ELKDCRNQMSELER
+93 ELQDCRNQMSTLER
-107 EMSDP
+107 DMSDP
-112 VVASDANRLEK
+112 VVAADAGLLEK
-123 LLQLYAALQER
+123 LLQSYAALQER
-134 FERSGGYEMDA
+134 FERNGGYEMDA

-238 DGEAFTYYANYSGYV
+238 DGEAFTYYTNYSGYV

-293 EKFFKKAN
+293 EKFFKKAA
-301 SIRKA
+301 SIRTA

-318 DPQGAEFN
+318 DPQGAEFH
-326 LRLEDRSGRRV
+326 LKLEDRSGRRV
-337 LHFEEMAKAYG
+337 LQFEEIAKSYG

-390 AGMVQW
+390 AGTVQW

-407 QERERDSRAT
+407 QERERNSRAT
-417 VLVYFK
+417 VLAYFK

-497 SYTGTVLAISH
+497 TYTGTVLAISH
-508 DRYFVNKLARRVWE
+508 DRYFVNKLAGRVWE
-522 LEDGKLASYLGGFD
+522 LEAGKLTFYLGSFD
-536 DYRAKKRELEHAR
+536 EYRAKKRELENAR
-549 FLSTGDAGGL
+549 LQSEGDTGTRPTSA
-559 TASGSRAASGGGS
+559 SRAASGSGSGS
-572 GLGGAASASA
+572 GLAASAGAAS
-582 ASNRTASAARTGAP
+582 NGVGSAARTGATTG
-596 AEADASRTRS
+596 ADASRARS
-606 GAAGRLDSPA
+606 GSAGRLGSPA
-616 AGGGSSAGTGARGA
+616 AGSGAREA
-630 KAAKPSRTSAVS
+630 KAAKPSRTPVAS

-660 DAELEQLGTSD
+660 DAELELLGTSS
-671 DTSHMAELW
+671 DTIHMAELW

-695 EWIELA
+695 EWVELE

>member
-14 GANLILNGASFDI
+14 AANLILDGASFEI

-61 VIAKDTKIGYLP
+61 VIAKDAKVGYLP
-73 QIPAEFEHLSVYET
+73 QIPAEFESFTVYET

-93 ELKDCRNQMSELER
+93 ELKDCRSQMSRLEQ
-107 EMSDP
+107 EMSDS
-112 VVASDANRLEK
+112 VVAADTDCLEK
-123 LLQLYAALQER
+123 LLQSYAVLQER

-238 DGEAFTYYANYSGYV
+238 DGEAFTYYTNYSGYV

-267 KEQQKRIKKMK
+267 QEQQKRIKKMK

-318 DPQGAEFN
+318 DPQSAEFY
-326 LRLEDRSGRRV
+326 LRPEDRSGRRV
-337 LHFEEMAKAYG
+337 LAFEEIVKSYG
-348 ERQILNGAT
+348 ERQILKGAT

-390 AGMVQW
+390 AGTVQW

-417 VLVYFK
+417 VLAYFK

-476 LDEPTNHLDIDSR
+476 LDEPTNQ
-489 EALEEALD
+489 LEEALD
-497 SYTGTVLAISH
+497 TYTGTVLAISH
-508 DRYFVNKLARRVWE
+508 DRYFVNKLAGRVWE
-522 LEDGKLASYLGGFD
+522 LENGKLAFYLGSFD
-536 DYRAKKRELEHAR
+536 EYRAKKRELASAR
-549 FLSTGDAGGL
+549 LQREGDDGVRA
-559 TASGSRAASGGGS
+559 ASASRAASGSGSGS
-572 GLGGAASASA
+572 GLAAHSNA
-582 ASNRTASAARTGAP
+582 ASNGAGTAPHTGAAP
-596 AEADASRTRS
+596 GADASGARS
-606 GAAGRLDSPA
+606 GAAG
-616 AGGGSSAGTGARGA
+616 
-630 KAAKPSRTSAVS
+630 
-642 SERLERAI
+642 
-650 AAKEAELAAA
+650 
-660 DAELEQLGTSD
+660 
-671 DTSHMAELW
+671 H
-680 DARERLQAE
+680 
-689 LDTLLG
+689 
-695 EWIELA
+695 